1 MRKQLINLLYAGNK
15 VFVKY
20 QAQGGDY
27 PQTPLRT
34 PLIVS
39 DKVNFCGTQS

>member
-1 MRKQLINLLYAGNK
+1 MRKQLINLLCAGNN

-20 QAQGGDY
+20 QAQGGLSL
-27 PQTPLRT
+27 TPLRT

-39 DKVNFCGTQS
+39 DKVNNRGAQS

>member
-1 MRKQLINLLYAGNK
+1 MRKHLINLLCAGNK

-20 QAQGGDY
+20 EAQGEGVT
-27 PQTPLRT
+27 PNPLRT

-39 DKVNFCGTQS
+39 DKVNYRGTQS